1 MPHPNPAALEFLLTR
16 RSHPAKILHAPV
28 PSAAELTPILT
39 AAARSPDHGK
49 LEPWRFVVLER
60 GVMPRL
66 ATLAEARARDLGY
79 DAERIA
85 KGRSQFDQGNL
96 AIVVVSSP
104 KSSEKVPQIEQ
115 TLSAGAVCLGL
126 LNAAHA
132 AGWGA
137 CWLTGWVAHDRGFV
151 ESGLGLTAHEFVAG
165 IVHIGTPSAASPDR
179 PRPDI
184 AALTSWISA

>member
-85 KGRSQFDQGNL
+85 KGRGQFDQGNL